1 MKIMGLD
8 CSSTSSGWCVF
19 DGEQLID
26 YGCIKVK
33 GEWNDRII
41 AQVPEFI
48 KVIEKYKPDKF
59 IMEDVP
65 LKKNGGMKTLVIL
78 GAVHGMILTIA
89 SSFNIPIE
97 FVSPTGWR
105 SKAGLFDGTTEG
117 KKRAVLKQKAVE
129 RVNKEFELE
138 LKWKGPSSIYSEDDI
153 AEAILICATMSGI
166 L

>member
-8 CSSTSSGWCVF
+8 CSSTSSGWCCF
-19 DGEQLID
+19 DNNKLID

-33 GEWNDRII
+33 GEWNERIMS
-41 AQVPEFI
+41 QVPELVNII
-48 KVIEKYKPDKF
+48 KKHHPDKI

-65 LKKNGGMKTLVIL
+65 LKKTGGMQTLVIL
-78 GAVHGMILTIA
+78 GAVHGMVLTVA

-97 FVSPTGWR
+97 FVSPTRWR

-129 RVNKEFELE
+129 RANKEFGLE

-153 AEAILICATMSGI
+153 AEAILICATMSDI